1 MNSNTMS
8 ETSTMAEKEDFGAS
22 LDAQKLS
29 RVLSEKEEQLPASKK
44 EEQVADNRSISS
56 SSVSD
61 NDPEEG
67 PAPVTDLERIN
78 TSDYPHSFKLVFIV
92 LALVCSI
99 FLVSLDMTIVAT
111 AIPKITDA
119 FHSLDEVGW

>member
-99 FLVSLDMTIVAT
+99 FLVSLDMTI
-111 AIPKITDA
+111 
-119 FHSLDEVGW
+119 